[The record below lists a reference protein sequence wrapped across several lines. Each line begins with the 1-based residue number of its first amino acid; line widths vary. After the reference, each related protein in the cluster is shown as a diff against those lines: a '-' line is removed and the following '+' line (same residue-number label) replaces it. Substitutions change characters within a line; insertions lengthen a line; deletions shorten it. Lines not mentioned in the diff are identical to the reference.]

1 MTAPKGTDMVDN
13 RPSDAIM
20 QRAAEWRAKLYAGEA
35 SAEDWAAF
43 TDWMDGTPEHAVAY
57 DIVSENE
64 SALVDYLER
73 YPEETIEEEV
83 AETRWQPWAMAAS
96 VALLL
101 VASLALL
108 PGVLP
113 SNDEPVRLAT
123 GPAELREFEIASG
136 LNVMLN
142 GDTELVQASSD
153 ASEFELIDGEV
164 LFAVGPEYSS
174 GIRVVVGGL
183 TIVDRGT
190 VFNVSKG
197 ASEHRVSVSEGTV
210 ELSYAEQVIALPAGQ
225 IGTFNVVAGSLE
237 AARFDP
243 ATIASWTERRLEYT
257 GASIDQVLLD
267 ASRSLGLPIDQ
278 GTCSPPADFAGTIK
292 LSGNA
297 EEDISLIADLL
308 GCTAQTSPDGWVF
321 AN

>member
-1 MTAPKGTDMVDN
+1 VTASKGTDMVDM

-20 QRAAEWRAKLYAGEA
+20 QRAAEWRAKLYAGDA

-64 SALVDYLER
+64 SAVVDYLEQ
-73 YPEETIEEEV
+73 YPEETAEEEV
-83 AETRWQPWAMAAS
+83 TDRSWQPWAMAAS

-123 GPAELREFEIASG
+123 GSAELREFEIANG
-136 LNVMLN
+136 LNVTLN
-142 GDTELVQASSD
+142 GDTELVQVSSD
-153 ASEFELIDGEV
+153 ASEFELIDGEA

-174 GIRVVVGGL
+174 GIRVVVGDL

-197 ASEHRVSVSEGTV
+197 SDEHRISVSEGTV
-210 ELSYAEQVIALPAGQ
+210 ELSHGKQVIALQVGQ
-225 IGTFNVVAGSLE
+225 IATYNIGARSLE
-237 AARFDP
+237 VGRFDP
-243 ATIASWTERRLEYT
+243 VTIGSWSERRLEYT
-257 GASIDQVLLD
+257 GASIDLVLLD
-267 ASRSLGLPIDQ
+267 ASRILGASIEK
-278 GTCSPPADFAGTIK
+278 GNCSPSADFAGTIQ
-292 LSGNA
+292 LSGDA

-308 GCTAQTSPDGWVF
+308 GCTAQTSSDGWVF